1 MSDPARP
8 GPLAGQHALVTGA
21 GSGIGRAVALRLAA
35 EGALVSVAGRRPE
48 PLLALNDLLRA
59 RAGVLVSMD
68 VTHPDAVA
76 QGVAQ
81 VAARAPIDIV
91 VHSAGQAASAPYART
106 DAALFRRL
114 FDVNVL
120 GVHHVTQ
127 AVLPGMRE
135 RGRGRVVAIASTAGL
150 TGYAYVSA
158 YVASKH
164 ATIGLVR
171 ALATELAR
179 SGVTINAVCPGFTD
193 TPLVA
198 DAVATIVAQTGRDAD
213 AARDE
218 LARTNPLGRLIRP
231 EEVADTVAWL
241 CGPGASAVTG
251 QAIVVAGGEVQ
262 AG

>member
-1 MSDPARP
+1 MSGVDAVRP
-8 GPLAGQHALVTGA
+8 LRGRHALVTGA

-35 EGALVSVAGRRPE
+35 DGARVSVAGRRPE
-48 PLLALNDLLRA
+48 PLLAIASLLREQ
-59 RAGVLVSMD
+59 AGGMVTMD
-68 VTHPDAVA
+68 VTDANAVTA
-76 QGVAQ
+76 GVASLMTIQ
-81 VAARAPIDIV
+81 PIDIV

-135 RGRGRVVAIASTAGL
+135 RGTGRIVAIASTAGL

-164 ATIGLVR
+164 ATVGFVR
-171 ALATELAR
+171 ALASELAR
-179 SGVTINAVCPGFTD
+179 TGVTVNAVCPGFTD

-198 DAVATIVAQTGRDAD
+198 EAVATIVAQTGRDET
-213 AARDE
+213 AARAE
-218 LARTNPLGRLIRP
+218 LTRTNPMGRLVQP
-231 EEVADTVAWL
+231 DEVADTVAWL